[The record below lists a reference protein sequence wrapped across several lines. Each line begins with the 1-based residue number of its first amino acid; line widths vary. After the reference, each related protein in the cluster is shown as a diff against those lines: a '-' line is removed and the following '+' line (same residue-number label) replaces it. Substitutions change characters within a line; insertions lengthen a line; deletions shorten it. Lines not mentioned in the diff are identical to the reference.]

1 MDKLVVGILAHVDA
15 GKTTLSEGLLYTCG
29 RLKKLGR
36 VDHQDAFLDTD
47 PMERARGITIFSK
60 QAVLPVDGAE
70 LTLLDT
76 PGHADFSSEM
86 ERTLQVLDCAILVI
100 SGTDG
105 VQGHTH
111 TLWRLLERYGVPTFL
126 FVNKMDLAGA
136 DKAALLAGLKA
147 GLDEGC
153 VDFTAPAAERDEAA
167 ALCGED
173 ALERYLEDGALD
185 GDTLTALIARRRLFP
200 CWFGSALKL
209 EGVAEFLQGLV
220 AYAPRPRY
228 GPDFAARVFKISR
241 DNQGNRL
248 TWMKL
253 TGGALR
259 VKEALSGPGWTEKA
273 DQLRVYSGSRFQTVD
288 EAQAGSVV
296 AVTGLSRT
304 AAGEGLGAEA
314 EALPPALEPVLTY
327 QVLLPEG
334 QDPHAALGKLRLLEE
349 EDPQLHLVW
358 NERLREI
365 HIQLMGEVQ
374 LEILQALAAQRFGLA
389 ITFGPGGIV
398 YRETIAA
405 PVEGVG
411 HYEPLRHYAE
421 VHLLLEPLPRGSG
434 LELAAACPQDMLDG
448 NWQRLV
454 LTHLAEKPHLGV
466 LTGSPITDVR
476 ITLVAGRAH
485 LKHTEG
491 GDFRQATY
499 RAVRQGLM
507 EAESILLEPW
517 YDFRLELPPEQVGR
531 ALSDLQRMGG
541 QAGTP
546 ETAGALSVLTGS
558 APVAG
563 LRDYGR
569 EVAAYTQGRGRLLCS
584 LRGYAPC
591 ADQDAVLA
599 SVDYDPTA
607 DLDNSPDSVFCSHGA
622 GVIVPWD
629 EVPARA
635 HVSSGLD
642 LGPEKEEPAG
652 RSDTRRASVYA
663 GTIEQDKELQ
673 AIFERTYG
681 PVKRRAFIPPKDP
694 RRPAPTAEAEQ
705 EKRTIR
711 EQFSGPEYLLVDG
724 YNIIFAWD
732 ELKAIARDNLDA
744 ARKQLCDLLSN
755 YRGFRK
761 CEVIAVFDAYKVK
774 GGQGSVEKYHD
785 IHVVYTKEAETA
797 DAYIERATYEIGRRH
812 RVRVATSDGPE
823 QLIILGHGALRLSA
837 SAFRQEVE
845 QVEGQIAD
853 ILAANNR
860 RQKTGNVR
868 SALERAQ
875 RQTEEEKP

>member
-60 QAVLPVDGAE
+60 QAVLPLDGAE

-185 GDTLTALIARRRLFP
+185 GDTLTALIARRKLFP

-209 EGVAEFLQGLV
+209 EGVAEFLRGLV

-314 EALPPALEPVLTY
+314 EAPPPALEPVLTY

-421 VHLLLEPLPRGSG
+421 VHLLLEPAPRGSG
-434 LELAAACPQDMLDG
+434 VQITTACREDDLAG
-448 NWQRLV
+448 SWQRLT
-454 LTHLAEKPHLGV
+454 LTHLAEKTHLGP
-466 LTGSPITDVR
+466 LTGAPLTDVK
-476 ITLVAGRAH
+476 ITLAAGRAH
-485 LKHTEG
+485 VKHTEG

-499 RAVRQGLM
+499 RAVRQGLRT
-507 EAESILLEPW
+507 AQARGDCVLLEPW
-517 YDFRLELPPEQVGR
+517 YQFTLRLPQESVGR
-531 ALSDLQRMGG
+531 ALADMPRLCAQFEPPVTQG
-541 QAGTP
+541 
-546 ETAGALSVLTGS
+546 EEVVVTGK
-558 APVAG
+558 APVA
-563 LRDYGR
+563 
-569 EVAAYTQGRGRLLCS
+569 S
-584 LRGYAPC
+584 LRGYAREVTAYTKGRGQFSCLPAGYAPC
-591 ADQDAVLA
+591 HNTEEVIAAA
-599 SVDYDPTA
+599 GYDIDGDLENTA
-607 DLDNSPDSVFCSHGA
+607 DSVFCSHGA
-622 GVIVPWD
+622 GVLVRWDQVPNRMHLPSVLARGERLARVREEQEAEED
-629 EVPARA
+629 APRTVEARA
-635 HVSSGLD
+635 
-642 LGPEKEEPAG
+642 AAY
-652 RSDTRRASVYA
+652 RATLA
-663 GTIEQDKELQ
+663 QDKELM

-681 PVKRRAFIPPKDP
+681 PIKRDPLQAMRPVKK
-694 RRPAPTAEAEQ
+694 RPAPRPAVKAPAKPQ
-705 EKRTIR
+705 R
-711 EQFSGPEYLLVDG
+711 EGPEHLLVDG
-724 YNIIFAWD
+724 YNVIFAWD
-732 ELKAIARDNLDA
+732 ELKDLAQESLEA
-744 ARKQLCDLLSN
+744 ARGKLMDILCN
-755 YRGFRK
+755 YAAYRR
-761 CEVIAVFDAYKVK
+761 CVPILVFDAYKVK
-774 GGQGSVEKYHD
+774 GGTREVEQYHNLY
-785 IHVVYTKEAETA
+785 VVYTKEAETA
-797 DAYIERATYEIGRRH
+797 DMYIEKATH
-812 RVRVATSDGPE
+812 RLAKHYHTRVVTSDGME
-823 QLIILGHGALRLSA
+823 QLIILGAGALRVS
-837 SAFRQEVE
+837 SQAF
-845 QVEGQIAD
+845 QVEVREAEKEIRQI
-853 ILAANNR
+853 
-860 RQKTGNVR
+860 
-868 SALERAQ
+868 LETQ
-875 RQTEEEKP
+875 FIS

>member
-1 MDKLVVGILAHVDA
+1 MSAVLAHVDA

-60 QAVLPVDGAE
+60 QAVLPVNGAE

-185 GDTLTALIARRRLFP
+185 GDTLTALIARRKLFP

-327 QVLLPEG
+327 QVLLPRG
-334 QDPHAALGKLRLLEE
+334 RIPTPPWASLRLLERRN
-349 EDPQLHLVW
+349 PQLHLVW

-365 HIQLMGEVQ
+365 HIQLMGEVRAGDSPGAGGP
-374 LEILQALAAQRFGLA
+374 ALR
-389 ITFGPGGIV
+389 PGDHLRPRRHRLPGDHC
-398 YRETIAA
+398 R

-421 VHLLLEPLPRGSG
+421 VHLLLEPLPGGAAWSWPPPAPRTCWTGTGSG
-434 LELAAACPQDMLDG
+434 WCSPIWRRSPTWGCSPAPPSPMCASPWWRGGPTSAHPRGQLPAG
-448 NWQRLV
+448 
-454 LTHLAEKPHLGV
+454 HLPG
-466 LTGSPITDVR
+466 GSPGPHGGGEHPAGAVVR
-476 ITLVAGRAH
+476 LPAGAAPGAGGPGPVRPPAHGRAGR
-485 LKHTEG
+485 
-491 GDFRQATY
+491 
-499 RAVRQGLM
+499 
-507 EAESILLEPW
+507 
-517 YDFRLELPPEQVGR
+517 
-531 ALSDLQRMGG
+531 
-541 QAGTP
+541 TP

-563 LRDYGR
+563 LRDLWPG
-569 EVAAYTQGRGRLLCS
+569 GGRL
-584 LRGYAPC
+584 
-591 ADQDAVLA
+591 
-599 SVDYDPTA
+599 
-607 DLDNSPDSVFCSHGA
+607 H
-622 GVIVPWD
+622 PW
-629 EVPARA
+629 P
-635 HVSSGLD
+635 G
-642 LGPEKEEPAG
+642 
-652 RSDTRRASVYA
+652 
-663 GTIEQDKELQ
+663 
-673 AIFERTYG
+673 
-681 PVKRRAFIPPKDP
+681 
-694 RRPAPTAEAEQ
+694 TAE
-705 EKRTIR
+705 
-711 EQFSGPEYLLVDG
+711 L
-724 YNIIFAWD
+724 
-732 ELKAIARDNLDA
+732 
-744 ARKQLCDLLSN
+744 
-755 YRGFRK
+755 
-761 CEVIAVFDAYKVK
+761 
-774 GGQGSVEKYHD
+774 H
-785 IHVVYTKEAETA
+785 
-797 DAYIERATYEIGRRH
+797 RR
-812 RVRVATSDGPE
+812 R
-823 QLIILGHGALRLSA
+823 LRPLP
-837 SAFRQEVE
+837 Q
-845 QVEGQIAD
+845 
-853 ILAANNR
+853 R
-860 RQKTGNVR
+860 R
-868 SALERAQ
+868 
-875 RQTEEEKP
+875 